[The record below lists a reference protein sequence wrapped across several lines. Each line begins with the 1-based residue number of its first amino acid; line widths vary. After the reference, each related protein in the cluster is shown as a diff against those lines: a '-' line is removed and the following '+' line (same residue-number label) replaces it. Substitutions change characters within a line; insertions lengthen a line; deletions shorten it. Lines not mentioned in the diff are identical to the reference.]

1 MALRLTFER
10 WPANPLGYGRHQI
23 HGHHKRQPPRWF
35 SCPCRGCTSSSNRWS
50 QPRSS
55 RPSSSRLQFLFRR
68 DAGVFLV
75 LFALMP
81 RNWITNIKT
90 SVPNTLLDSNVAL
103 LRDRTRLWRQNDYRI
118 ILRNVNRGEALF
130 NITRTPPAAR
140 KVLGAWPIFSRDV
153 GSLGSNLRATA
164 KMLLLEDVTWTTLK
178 ATTLKATPLGVRKGI
193 PYAGDRTKRNKIR
206 M

>member
-10 WPANPLGYGRHQI
+10 WPANALGYGHHQI
-23 HGHHKRQPPRWF
+23 RGHHKRQPPRWF

-81 RNWITNIKT
+81 RNWITNINKCSQYAFGFQRPSFAGQNKT
-90 SVPNTLLDSNVAL
+90 V
-103 LRDRTRLWRQNDYRI
+103 
-118 ILRNVNRGEALF
+118 E
-130 NITRTPPAAR
+130 
-140 KVLGAWPIFSRDV
+140 
-153 GSLGSNLRATA
+153 
-164 KMLLLEDVTWTTLK
+164 
-178 ATTLKATPLGVRKGI
+178 
-193 PYAGDRTKRNKIR
+193 TKRLPNCSSKRKPRGGTFQHNTNTPGGPKSPWGVAYIFPR
-206 M
+206 CRVPRK